1 MISGFGVM
9 HVRGLF
15 LVVALLATW
24 GTVQGAAAQE
34 PQSIGVFNDW
44 VAYTYQAGGEKICY
58 IGSQPTKDEGNYTDR
73 GDIWTLVT
81 HRSPGLKGVVSI
93 IMGYNF
99 KEGADATVK
108 IGSKTFS
115 LFTQGDTAWT
125 KRADD
130 DQALI
135 AAMKAGATMEVRGV
149 SWRGTDTKDTYSLS
163 GFTKA
168 YEAITTAC
176 GG

>member
-1 MISGFGVM
+1 M

-15 LVVALLATW
+15 LVAVLLLTLGAGQVAR
-24 GTVQGAAAQE
+24 AQE

-58 IGSQPTKDEGNYTDR
+58 IGSQPTKDEGAYTER
-73 GDIWTLVT
+73 GDIWALVT

-93 IMGYNF
+93 VMGYNF
-99 KEGADATVK
+99 KEDSDATVK

-115 LFTQGDTAWT
+115 LFTQGDTSWA
-125 KRADD
+125 KREADD
-130 DQALI
+130 AALI
-135 AAMKAGATMEVRGV
+135 AAMKAGNNMEVRGV

>member
-1 MISGFGVM
+1 MQ
-9 HVRGLF
+9 VRGLF
-15 LVVALLATW
+15 LAVVILAAW
-24 GTVQGAAAQE
+24 GVGQIASAQE
-34 PQSIGVFNDW
+34 PQSIGVFNEW

-58 IGSQPTKDEGNYTDR
+58 IGSQPAKDEGAYADR

-81 HRSPGLKGVVSI
+81 HRSPGLKGVVSVV
-93 IMGYNF
+93 MGYNF

-125 KRADD
+125 KRPED
-130 DQALI
+130 DQALV
-135 AAMKAGATMEVRGV
+135 AAMKAGNSMEVRGV
-149 SWRGTDTKDTYSLS
+149 SWRGTETKDTYSLS

>member
-1 MISGFGVM
+1 MQ
-9 HVRGLF
+9 VRGVF
-15 LVVALLATW
+15 LAVVVLVAW
-24 GTVQGAAAQE
+24 GAGQTAGAQE

-58 IGSQPTKDEGNYTDR
+58 IGSQPTKDEGAYTDR
-73 GDIWTLVT
+73 GDIWALVT

-125 KRADD
+125 KRPED
-130 DQALI
+130 DQALV
-135 AAMKAGATMEVRGV
+135 AAMKAGNSMEVRGV

>member
-1 MISGFGVM
+1 MQ
-9 HVRGLF
+9 VRGL
-15 LVVALLATW
+15 LAIVALLVTW
-24 GTVQGAAAQE
+24 GAADGAYAQE
-34 PQSIGVFNDW
+34 PQSIGVFNSW

-58 IGSQPTKDEGNYTDR
+58 IGSQPTKDEGAYTDR
-73 GDIWTLVT
+73 GDIWALVT

-93 IMGYNF
+93 VMGYNF
-99 KEGADATVK
+99 KEDSDATIK

-125 KRADD
+125 KKAED

-135 AAMKAGATMEVRGV
+135 TAMKAGAAMEVRGV

>member
-1 MISGFGVM
+1 MK
-9 HVRGLF
+9 VRGLF
-15 LVVALLATW
+15 LIVALLVTW
-24 GTVQGAAAQE
+24 GAAQGARAQE

-58 IGSQPTKDEGNYTDR
+58 IGSQPTKDEGAYSDR
-73 GDIWTLVT
+73 GDIWGLVT

-93 IMGYNF
+93 VMGYNF
-99 KEGADATVK
+99 KEDSDATIK
-108 IGSKTFS
+108 IGNKTFS

-125 KRADD
+125 KKEADD
-130 DQALI
+130 VALI
-135 AAMKAGATMEVRGV
+135 AAMKAGSAMEVRGV